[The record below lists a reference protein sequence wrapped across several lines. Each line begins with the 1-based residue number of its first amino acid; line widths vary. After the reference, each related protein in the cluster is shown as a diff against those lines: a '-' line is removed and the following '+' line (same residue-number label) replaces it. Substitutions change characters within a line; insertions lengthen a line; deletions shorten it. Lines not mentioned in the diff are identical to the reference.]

1 MIFVDSTLRL
11 LLTLILIPGIIGV
24 IGPSVSPSFAAEEGS
39 LRTQEQVIRIQGN
52 RISIDVKNAAIRDVL
67 REIAQKA
74 KMDVVPG
81 EGVSGEV
88 TIQLTDVTIEEVLE
102 NLCRSRALVYE
113 YLPDLN
119 AYRIIR
125 ALAFGGADAKGA
137 GGAATPASATSPGDN
152 TEARRVFSGASAE
165 HADGKPGSRIS
176 QGKSGG
182 EGVSGET
189 DDRARPLYKKGEL
202 LVRFKPGATDRQM
215 EELHRSLGSSV
226 LGTISKLR
234 LQRIRLRT
242 GLAEMEAMAL
252 YAASAIV
259 EHAERHAL
267 RYPNRAANDP
277 YADLQWGLA
286 NIHAGE
292 AWDITPGKP
301 AVVIAV
307 IDTGVDYQH
316 PDLRGNIWINAA
328 EIPGNG
334 IDDDGNGYV
343 DDIRGWDFAG
353 NDAINPVAD
362 NDPMDVDGH
371 GTHIAGIIAASGN
384 NGLGIAGINWQARIM
399 PLKVQADNSNSFLEF
414 AIIEAIQYAIDQ
426 GAKIVNS
433 SFGGSAGSAEEEGA
447 FTALKDAGVLAVC
460 AAGNSTQNTDV
471 TANYPAG
478 YPLDNIISVAASGSD
493 DKLASFSNWGPT
505 SVDLMAPGVSI
516 YSTTLESSGTDARV
530 RVAGSNPVEYAALGM
545 EYAGRTGENGITGTA
560 YNCGQGYT
568 DQFPDGVTGYI
579 ALIQRGNRDGNDF
592 YFDQKVQ
599 NAQVAGAKGVIIYNN
614 RVPPDSFDA
623 SGGTL
628 GSPGDWVPAVSIT
641 KAAGEALIALG
652 SPTVTLINRPVI
664 YAYMNGTSMAAPHV
678 AGVAGL
684 LLAQCP
690 SLSYTGIKSAIL
702 DTADP
707 IGSVADKMVS
717 GGRVNAFAALKS
729 LLLPADLTGDCRIGL
744 NDAVLALQLLSGLPP
759 PVPYPCAA
767 CGKGVTGDDKIGLQE
782 AIFILQTAAEL
793 R

>member
-176 QGKSGG
+176 QGESGG

-307 IDTGVDYQH
+307 IDTGVDYRH
-316 PDLRGNIWINAA
+316 PDLQANIWINAA
-328 EIPGNG
+328 ELNG
-334 IDDDGNGYV
+334 VAGEDDDGNGYI
-343 DDIRGWDFAG
+343 DDIRRWDFAE
-353 NDAINPVAD
+353 AD
-362 NDPMDVDGH
+362 NDQMDVDVH

-560 YNCGQGYT
+560 YNCGQGYR
-568 DQFPDGVTGYI
+568 I
-579 ALIQRGNRDGNDF
+579 NSRRRDRIHRADPEKPGRERF
-592 YFDQKVQ
+592 LFRSKVQ

-623 SGGTL
+623 SGGTTGQSRRL
-628 GSPGDWVPAVSIT
+628 GADGFDHQSG
-641 KAAGEALIALG
+641 
-652 SPTVTLINRPVI
+652 RR
-664 YAYMNGTSMAAPHV
+664 
-678 AGVAGL
+678 
-684 LLAQCP
+684 
-690 SLSYTGIKSAIL
+690 SA
-702 DTADP
+702 DR
-707 IGSVADKMVS
+707 S
-717 GGRVNAFAALKS
+717 R
-729 LLLPADLTGDCRIGL
+729 
-744 NDAVLALQLLSGLPP
+744 
-759 PVPYPCAA
+759 
-767 CGKGVTGDDKIGLQE
+767 
-782 AIFILQTAAEL
+782 
-793 R
+793 